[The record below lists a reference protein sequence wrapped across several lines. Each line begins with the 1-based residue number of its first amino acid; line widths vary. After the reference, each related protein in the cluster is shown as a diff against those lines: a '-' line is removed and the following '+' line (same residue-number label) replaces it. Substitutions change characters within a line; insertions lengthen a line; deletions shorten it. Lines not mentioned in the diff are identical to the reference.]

1 MQPETGNSGAKI
13 GYTRRGGRPPLNVDL
28 NEVCVA
34 VQGAWNGSGE
44 SITAIAE
51 RFGVSR
57 GWIHKHIYPALGT
70 RGDGAQDHGSDSQ
83 ELTEP
88 SSE

>member
-13 GYTRRGGRPPLNVDL
+13 GYNRLGGRPPLNVDI

-34 VQGAWNGSGE
+34 VQGAWDGDGQTL
-44 SITAIAE
+44 TAIAA

-57 GWIHKHIYPALGT
+57 GWINKHVYPALGT
-70 RGDGAQDHGSDSQ
+70 HGDGAQDHGSDSQ
-83 ELTEP
+83 ALN
-88 SSE
+88 